1 MMVAA
6 FLAVNFAGAVLY
18 AVVKAVRKEN
28 MGVAVF
34 FLFLPGFGYMI
45 YFLPRLIHRLAGR
58 ESYDRDS
65 LVKRFQIEQAAEHP
79 DVERALGIV
88 PVEDAMAVSGTA
100 EKRALLLNQLKKDVG
115 ENYKTLLA
123 AENDEDSESAHY
135 VAAAKME
142 AYRVQQQKWLECY
155 KAYQEDPAEP
165 ANFHAACA
173 ALCALVDGRILSPRE
188 QEIYKKTYCG
198 LIEAQEQTD
207 GGTPTREEYEVYLAY
222 LVETGQQEAAERIWN
237 EKRARVKSERSY
249 MKMIEMYYWQKDKEK
264 FWQCMKELRADRQVR
279 LSAQGLEVLRYWM
292 QRE

>member
-1 MMVAA
+1 MVAA
-6 FLAVNFAGAVLY
+6 SLTVNFVVAVLY
-18 AVVKAVRKEN
+18 AAVKAVRKERV
-28 MGVAVF
+28 GVAAF
-34 FLFLPGFGYMI
+34 FIFLPGFGYII
-45 YFLPRLIHRLAGR
+45 YFLPRLIHRLNGR

-65 LVKRFQIEQAAEHP
+65 LVKRLRIEQAAEHP

-88 PVEDAMAVSGTA
+88 PVEDAMAVSAAA

-115 ENYKTLLA
+115 ENYKALLA

-142 AYRVQQQKWLECY
+142 AYRVQQKKWLESY
-155 KAYQEDPAEP
+155 KAYQENPAEP

-173 ALCALVDGRILSPRE
+173 ALRALNDGRILSPRE

-198 LIEAQEQTD
+198 LLEAQEQS
-207 GGTPTREEYEVYLAY
+207 GGEMPAREEYEVYLVY
-222 LVETGQQEAAERIWN
+222 LVESGQQETAERIWN
-237 EKRARVKSERSY
+237 EKRTCVKSERSY
-249 MKMIEMYYWQKDKEK
+249 MKMIEMYYQQKDKEK
-264 FWQCMKELRADRQVR
+264 FQQCMRELRADRQVR

>member
-1 MMVAA
+1 MT
-6 FLAVNFAGAVLY
+6 VNFAGAALY
-18 AVVKAVRKEN
+18 ALVKAVRKERA
-28 MGVAVF
+28 GVAVF
-34 FLFLPGFGYMI
+34 FIVLPGFGYII

-58 ESYDRDS
+58 ETYDRDS

-79 DVERALGIV
+79 DVQRELGIV

-115 ENYKTLLA
+115 ENYKALLA

-142 AYRVQQQKWLECY
+142 AYRVQQQRWMESY
-155 KAYQEDPAEP
+155 KAYQREPADP
-165 ANFHAACA
+165 ANFHAACT
-173 ALCALVDGRILSPRE
+173 ALRNLIDGRILSPRE

-198 LIEAQEQTD
+198 LIESQEEQD
-207 GGTPTREEYEVYLAY
+207 AKMLSGEDYEVYLVY
-222 LVETGQQEAAERIWN
+222 LVESGQTQKAERIWN
-237 EKRARVKSERSY
+237 EEREKVKTERCY
-249 MKMIEMYYWQKDKEK
+249 MKMIEMYYQQRDKEK
-264 FWQCMKELRADRQVR
+264 FRQCMKELRADKQVR

>member
-1 MMVAA
+1 M
-6 FLAVNFAGAVLY
+6 AVNFAGAVLY
-18 AVVKAVRKEN
+18 ALVKAVRKERA
-28 MGVAVF
+28 GVAVF
-34 FLFLPGFGYMI
+34 FIVLPGFGYII

-58 ESYDRDS
+58 ETYDRDS

-79 DVERALGIV
+79 DVQRELGIV

-115 ENYKTLLA
+115 ENYKALLA

-142 AYRVQQQKWLECY
+142 AYRVQQQRWMESY
-155 KAYQEDPAEP
+155 KAYQREPADP
-165 ANFHAACA
+165 ANFHAACT
-173 ALCALVDGRILSPRE
+173 ALRNLIDGRILSPRE

-198 LIEAQEQTD
+198 LIESQEEQD
-207 GGTPTREEYEVYLAY
+207 AKMLSGEDYEVYLVY
-222 LVETGQQEAAERIWN
+222 LVESEQTQKAERIWN
-237 EKRARVKSERSY
+237 EEREKVKSERCY
-249 MKMIEMYYWQKDKEK
+249 MKMIEMYYQQRDKEK
-264 FWQCMKELRADRQVR
+264 FRQCMKELRADKQVR

>member
-1 MMVAA
+1 MT
-6 FLAVNFAGAVLY
+6 VNFAGAALY
-18 AVVKAVRKEN
+18 ALVKAVRKERA
-28 MGVAVF
+28 GVAVF
-34 FLFLPGFGYMI
+34 FIVLPGFGYII

-58 ESYDRDS
+58 ETYDRDS

-79 DVERALGIV
+79 DVQRELGIV

-115 ENYKTLLA
+115 ENYKALLA

-142 AYRVQQQKWLECY
+142 AYRVQQQRWMESY
-155 KAYQEDPAEP
+155 KAYQREPADP
-165 ANFHAACA
+165 ANFHAACT
-173 ALCALVDGRILSPRE
+173 ALRNLIDGRILSPRE

-198 LIEAQEQTD
+198 LIESQEEQD
-207 GGTPTREEYEVYLAY
+207 AKMLSGEDYEVYLVY
-222 LVETGQQEAAERIWN
+222 LVESEQTQKAERIWN
-237 EKRARVKSERSY
+237 EEREKVKSERCY
-249 MKMIEMYYWQKDKEK
+249 MKMIEMYYQQRDKEK
-264 FWQCMKELRADRQVR
+264 FRQCMKELRADKQVR

>member
-1 MMVAA
+1 M
-6 FLAVNFAGAVLY
+6 AVNFAGAVLY
-18 AVVKAVRKEN
+18 AVVKAARKEN
-28 MGVAVF
+28 VGMAVF
-34 FLFLPGFGYMI
+34 FLFLPGLGYVI
-45 YFLPRLIHRLAGR
+45 YFLPRLIHRLTGR

-79 DVERALGIV
+79 DVERALGVV

-142 AYRVQQQKWLECY
+142 AYRVQQQKWMESY
-155 KAYQEDPAEP
+155 KAYQEHPSEP

-173 ALCALVDGRILSPRE
+173 ALRALIDGQILSPRE
-188 QEIYKKTYCG
+188 QAIYKKTYCG
-198 LIEAQEQTD
+198 FIEAQEQTD
-207 GGTPTREEYEVYLAY
+207 GETPTREEYEVYLVY
-222 LVETGQQEAAERIWN
+222 LVETGQQEAAEHIWN

-249 MKMIEMYYWQKDKEK
+249 MKMIELYYQQKDKEK

>member
-1 MMVAA
+1 M
-6 FLAVNFAGAVLY
+6 AVNFAGAVLY
-18 AVVKAVRKEN
+18 ALVKAVRKERA
-28 MGVAVF
+28 GVAVF
-34 FLFLPGFGYMI
+34 FIVLPGFGYII

-58 ESYDRDS
+58 ETYDRDS

-79 DVERALGIV
+79 DVQRELGIV

-115 ENYKTLLA
+115 ENYKALLA

-142 AYRVQQQKWLECY
+142 AYRVQQQRWMESY
-155 KAYQEDPAEP
+155 KAYQREPADP
-165 ANFHAACA
+165 ANFHAACT
-173 ALCALVDGRILSPRE
+173 ALRNLIDGRILSPRE

-198 LIEAQEQTD
+198 LIESQEEQD
-207 GGTPTREEYEVYLAY
+207 AKMLSGEDYEVYLVY
-222 LVETGQQEAAERIWN
+222 LVESGQTQKAERIWN
-237 EKRARVKSERSY
+237 EEREKVKSERCY
-249 MKMIEMYYWQKDKEK
+249 MKMIEMYYQQRNKEK
-264 FWQCMKELRADRQVR
+264 FRQCMKELRADKQVR

>member
-1 MMVAA
+1 MVAA

-18 AVVKAVRKEN
+18 ALVKAVRKERA
-28 MGVAVF
+28 GVAVF
-34 FLFLPGFGYMI
+34 FIVLPGFGYII

-58 ESYDRDS
+58 ETYDRDS

-79 DVERALGIV
+79 DVQRELGIV

-115 ENYKTLLA
+115 ENYKALLA

-142 AYRVQQQKWLECY
+142 AYRVQQQRWMESY
-155 KAYQEDPAEP
+155 KAYQREPADP
-165 ANFHAACA
+165 ANFHAACT
-173 ALCALVDGRILSPRE
+173 ALRNLIDGRILSPRE

-198 LIEAQEQTD
+198 LIESQEEQD
-207 GGTPTREEYEVYLAY
+207 AKMLSGEDYEVYLVY
-222 LVETGQQEAAERIWN
+222 LVESGQTQKAERIWN
-237 EKRARVKSERSY
+237 EEREKVKSERCY
-249 MKMIEMYYWQKDKEK
+249 MKMIEMYYQQRNKEK
-264 FWQCMKELRADRQVR
+264 FRQCMNELRADKQVR

>member
-1 MMVAA
+1 MT
-6 FLAVNFAGAVLY
+6 VNFAGAALY
-18 AVVKAVRKEN
+18 ALVKAVRKERA
-28 MGVAVF
+28 GVAVF
-34 FLFLPGFGYMI
+34 FIVLPGFGYII

-58 ESYDRDS
+58 ETYDRDS

-79 DVERALGIV
+79 DVQRELGIV

-115 ENYKTLLA
+115 ENYKALLA

-142 AYRVQQQKWLECY
+142 AYRVQQQRWMESY
-155 KAYQEDPAEP
+155 KAYQREPADL
-165 ANFHAACA
+165 ANFHAACT
-173 ALCALVDGRILSPRE
+173 ALRNLIDGRILSPRE

-198 LIEAQEQTD
+198 LIESQEEQD
-207 GGTPTREEYEVYLAY
+207 AKMLSGEDYEVYLVY
-222 LVETGQQEAAERIWN
+222 LVESEQTQKAERIWN
-237 EKRARVKSERSY
+237 EEREKVKSERCY
-249 MKMIEMYYWQKDKEK
+249 MKMIEMYYQQRDKEK
-264 FWQCMKELRADRQVR
+264 FRQCMKELRADKQVR

>member
-1 MMVAA
+1 M
-6 FLAVNFAGAVLY
+6 AVNFAGAVLY
-18 AVVKAVRKEN
+18 ALVKAVRKERA
-28 MGVAVF
+28 GVAVF
-34 FLFLPGFGYMI
+34 FIVLPGFGYII

-58 ESYDRDS
+58 ETYDRDS

-79 DVERALGIV
+79 DVQRELGIV

-115 ENYKTLLA
+115 ENYKALLA

-142 AYRVQQQKWLECY
+142 AYRVQQQRWMESY
-155 KAYQEDPAEP
+155 KAYQRDSADP
-165 ANFHAACA
+165 ANFHAACT
-173 ALCALVDGRILSPRE
+173 ALRNLIDGRILSPRE

-198 LIEAQEQTD
+198 LIESQEEQD
-207 GGTPTREEYEVYLAY
+207 AKMLSGEDYEVYLVY
-222 LVETGQQEAAERIWN
+222 LVESGQTQKAERIWN
-237 EKRARVKSERSY
+237 EEREKVKTERCY
-249 MKMIEMYYWQKDKEK
+249 MKMIEMYYQQRDKEK
-264 FWQCMKELRADRQVR
+264 FRQCMKELRADKQVR

>member
-1 MMVAA
+1 MT
-6 FLAVNFAGAVLY
+6 VNFAGAVLY
-18 AVVKAVRKEN
+18 ALVKAVRKERA
-28 MGVAVF
+28 GVAVF
-34 FLFLPGFGYMI
+34 FIVLPGFGYII

-58 ESYDRDS
+58 ETYDRDS

-79 DVERALGIV
+79 DVQRELGIV

-115 ENYKTLLA
+115 ENYKALLA

-142 AYRVQQQKWLECY
+142 AYRVQQQRWMESY
-155 KAYQEDPAEP
+155 KAYQREPADP
-165 ANFHAACA
+165 ANFHAACT
-173 ALCALVDGRILSPRE
+173 ALRNLIDGRILSPRE

-198 LIEAQEQTD
+198 LIESQEEQD
-207 GGTPTREEYEVYLAY
+207 AKMLSGEDYEVYLVY
-222 LVETGQQEAAERIWN
+222 LVESGQTQKAERIWN
-237 EKRARVKSERSY
+237 EEREKVKSERCY
-249 MKMIEMYYWQKDKEK
+249 MKMIEMYYQQRDKEK
-264 FWQCMKELRADRQVR
+264 FRQCMKELRADKQVR

>member
-1 MMVAA
+1 MT
-6 FLAVNFAGAVLY
+6 VNFAGAALY
-18 AVVKAVRKEN
+18 ALVKAVRKERA
-28 MGVAVF
+28 GVAVF
-34 FLFLPGFGYMI
+34 FIVLPGFGYII

-58 ESYDRDS
+58 ETYDRDS

-79 DVERALGIV
+79 DVQRELGIV

-115 ENYKTLLA
+115 ENYKALLA

-142 AYRVQQQKWLECY
+142 AYRVQQQRWMESY
-155 KAYQEDPAEP
+155 KAYQREPADP
-165 ANFHAACA
+165 ANFHAACT
-173 ALCALVDGRILSPRE
+173 ALRNLIDGRILSPRE

-198 LIEAQEQTD
+198 LIESQEEQD
-207 GGTPTREEYEVYLAY
+207 AKMLSGEDYEVYLVY
-222 LVETGQQEAAERIWN
+222 LVESGQTQKAERIWN
-237 EKRARVKSERSY
+237 EEREKVKSERCY
-249 MKMIEMYYWQKDKEK
+249 MKMIEMYYQQRDKEK
-264 FWQCMKELRADRQVR
+264 FRQCMKELRADKQVR